1 MSKVDKLINRLKQR
15 PKDFTY
21 EEAKQLLEN
30 LGFYEY
36 NKGKTSGSRVVF
48 INKDMQVKIQ
58 LHKPHPDNVLK
69 MYVVKNLLDKLTEI
83 GVI

>member
-1 MSKVDKLINRLKQR
+1 MSRIQKLIHRLKQN

-21 EEAKQLLEN
+21 EEAKKLLES

-36 NKGKTSGSRVVF
+36 NKGKTSGSRVEF
-48 INKDMQVKIQ
+48 KNDQLSEKIE
-58 LHKPHPDNVLK
+58 LHKPHPDNVLR
-69 MYVVKNLLDKLTEI
+69 MYAVKNLLNELYEI